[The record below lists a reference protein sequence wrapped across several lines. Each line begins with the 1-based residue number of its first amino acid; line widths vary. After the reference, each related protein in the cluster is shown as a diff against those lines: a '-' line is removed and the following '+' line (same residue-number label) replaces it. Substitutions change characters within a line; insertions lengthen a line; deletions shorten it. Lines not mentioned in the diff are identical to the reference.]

1 MITQTSMK
9 MDYINTIIKKYEDKL
24 AQVKYDP
31 YYIQH
36 VKIQTPEICFE
47 AVSKNGYTISYV
59 KNKTHELCLSAVK
72 NNAMSLC
79 YIDGIHQTREICLAA
94 AEEKIV
100 AITYIQDPDCITKE
114 EMKKIIELP
123 HNIDIRKYYNNGKN
137 NLEKRISYYE

>member
-1 MITQTSMK
+1 
-9 MDYINTIIKKYEDKL
+9 MDYIKSIIKKYEHQL

-36 VKIQTPEICFE
+36 VKVQTPENCFE

-59 KNKTHELCLSAVK
+59 KNKTHELCLAAVK

-79 YIDGIHQTREICLAA
+79 YIVGIHQTREICLAA
-94 AEEKIV
+94 AEKKIV
-100 AITYIQDPDCITKE
+100 AITYIHDPDCITKE
-114 EMKKIIELP
+114 EMKKILELP

>member
-1 MITQTSMK
+1 LITQTSVK
-9 MDYINTIIKKYEDKL
+9 MDYINTIIKRYEGKL
-24 AQVKYDP
+24 AEVKYDP
-31 YYIQH
+31 YYIKN
-36 VKIQTPEICFE
+36 VEIQTPEICFE
-47 AVSKNGYTISYV
+47 AVSRNGYTISYV
-59 KNKTHELCLSAVK
+59 KNKTHELCLAAVK

-94 AEEKIV
+94 AEKKIV

-114 EMKKIIELP
+114 EMKKILELP